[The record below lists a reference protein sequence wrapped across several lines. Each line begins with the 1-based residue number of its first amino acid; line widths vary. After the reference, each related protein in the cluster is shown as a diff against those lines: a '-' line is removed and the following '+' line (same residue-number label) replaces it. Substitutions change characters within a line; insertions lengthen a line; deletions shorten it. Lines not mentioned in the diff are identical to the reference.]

1 MTCDV
6 AASRLINVTI
16 HWEWFISPIKMVL
29 TEGWNT
35 IRGYPLIWHCYKKIW
50 HCFTHITTIFP
61 KPFDAIR
68 NGWNMVK
75 HSSGRCFSF
84 CSQSGQGASRCDGDE
99 VVECQSPS
107 GFLLPWVDLEDLPQ
121 IQHSSNK
128 EWHEQHL
135 NATEPTFQ
143 FHL

>member
-1 MTCDV
+1 
-6 AASRLINVTI
+6 
-16 HWEWFISPIKMVL
+16 MVYGIVL
-29 TEGWNT
+29 PTLQQSFQSQT
-35 IRGYPLIWHCYKKIW
+35 S
-50 HCFTHITTIFP
+50 
-61 KPFDAIR
+61 

-75 HSSGRCFSF
+75 HSSG
-84 CSQSGQGASRCDGDE
+84 QSGGQGASRCDGDE

-143 FHL
+143 FHLSWDQMQTP